1 MCTMLT
7 LVEPLAVSFMS
18 RASEVFGF
26 ACEVEKFKTT

>member
-26 ACEVEKFKTT
+26 A